1 MISRLHIENIAIM
14 DNGDLELGNGF
25 LALTGETGA
34 GKSVIIDSVNLLTGE
49 RSSKSL
55 VKQGKEKAFVEGTVF
70 VENPEVFEILE
81 ENGIPYYEGE
91 DICLSREINADGR
104 TTVRINGKISNTGTL
119 KSICS
124 KIINIH
130 GQNDNQEILDEK
142 FHLEFIDSYGKLSDI
157 KDEYGEIYS
166 RYKECLKALKDT
178 DEDQSIILQK
188 TDMLNFKIKEIEDA
202 DLKIGEE
209 EELLD
214 TRNRFLNMEKLQGS
228 AMIAKKA
235 LSGDENSDG
244 AKSLIDIAS
253 KAIDDLK
260 IYVPGVADF
269 FDDLELIKD
278 KIWDIAETVS
288 DLADSF
294 GQEEIDINYVESRLD
309 LINRLKKKYGNN
321 IEEILIAKQKA
332 EEELFNLTNIS
343 FSREELEKKEKEF
356 LEKLRLISGK
366 LRKARQAVALKIEKE
381 VNLQLK
387 DLEMPDAEF
396 KISLT
401 ETEFTKRGSD
411 KAEFLISANKGQGL
425 KPLNKT
431 ASGGE
436 LSRIILALKVILAK
450 EDKVTTLIFDEVDA
464 GVSGSVAQKIAEK
477 LKLISNDKQ
486 VIVITHLAQIASF
499 ADSHYLVTK
508 SKKDNETVSDVAKLD
523 YEGRV
528 KEIARIMSGSVI
540 TDTILK
546 GAREMIKTGEIY
558 GESIRT
564 S

>member
-55 VKQGKEKAFVEGTVF
+55 VKQGKEKAFVEGTVY
-70 VENPEVFEILE
+70 VENPEVFEILD

-142 FHLEFIDSYGKLSDI
+142 FHLRYIDSYGKY
-157 KDEYGEIYS
+157 KDLKEEYGRIYS
-166 RYKECLKALKDT
+166 EYKDCLKTLKDT

-188 TDMLNFKIKEIEDA
+188 IDMLTFKIKEIENA
-202 DLKIGEE
+202 DLEIGEE
-209 EELLD
+209 ETLID
-214 TRNRFLNMEKLQGS
+214 TRNRFLNMEKLLGS
-228 AMIAKKA
+228 ANKAKSA
-235 LSGDENSDG
+235 LSGDENTDG

-253 KAIDDLK
+253 RALEDLK
-260 IYVPGVADF
+260 EYVPVVSEF
-269 FDDLELIKD
+269 FEDLELIKD
-278 KIWDIAETVS
+278 KIWDITETVS

-294 GQEEIDINYVESRLD
+294 SQEEIDINYVESRLD
-309 LINRLKKKYGNN
+309 TINKLKKKYGAT
-321 IEEILIAKQKA
+321 IEEIIDTKQKA
-332 EEELFNLTNIS
+332 EEELFALENIS
-343 FSREELEKKEKEF
+343 LSKEKLEQKEKEL
-356 LEKLRLISGK
+356 LEKLTVASEK
-366 LRKARQAVALKIEKE
+366 LRQERQKVALKIEKE

-396 KISLT
+396 KIAIN
-401 ETEFTKRGSD
+401 ETEFTQSGAD
-411 KAEFLISANKGQGL
+411 KAEFLISANKGQSL

-464 GVSGSVAQKIAEK
+464 GVSGSAAQKIAEK
-477 LKLISNDKQ
+477 LKLLSKDKQ

-499 ADSHYLVTK
+499 ADSHYLV
-508 SKKDNETVSDVAKLD
+508 SKIKGEKETVSNVEKLD
-523 YEGRV
+523 YDGRV
-528 KEIARIMSGSVI
+528 KEIARIMSGSVV

-546 GAREMIKTGEIY
+546 GAQEMIKTGEIY